1 MVGEIL
7 FVIAILGCLAIPV
20 TYYVIVAPA
29 NPKPIVTKKP
39 SIDTTKLVMRYTP
52 YVSYQETASQWSGY
66 QTISKEDLSELGFT
80 GIQSELLFHLTEKT
94 CLGGFSLA
102 SGILPDWDIL
112 RSSEITEPLIGEKY
126 LAIDIIVAD
135 EYRGQGLA
143 DYMVRKIVQSHG
155 PIRHLMWN
163 AGTENEASLKLA
175 RRYGF
180 VSFATT
186 TEPDNS
192 TTIHLIRKAGG
203 R

>member
-1 MVGEIL
+1 ME
-7 FVIAILGCLAIPV
+7 F
-20 TYYVIVAPA
+20 
-29 NPKPIVTKKP
+29 
-39 SIDTTKLVMRYTP
+39 
-52 YVSYQETASQWSGY
+52 
-66 QTISKEDLSELGFT
+66 
-80 GIQSELLFHLTEKT
+80 
-94 CLGGFSLA
+94 
-102 SGILPDWDIL
+102 
-112 RSSEITEPLIGEKY
+112 IGEATLVAHNAKFDIGFIKRDVKKY
-126 LAIDIIVAD
+126 LAIDIVVAD

>member
-1 MVGEIL
+1 MLGEL
-7 FVIAILGCLAIPV
+7 LLTIAVLGCLAIPV
-20 TYYVIVAPA
+20 AYYIVVAPK
-29 NPKPIVTKKP
+29 NPKPVDEDKGP
-39 SIDTTKLVMRYTP
+39 IDLSRTVLRYTP
-52 YVSYQETASQWSGY
+52 YNTYQQTASQWSGY
-66 QTISKEDLSELGFT
+66 QTISKEDLAELGFT
-80 GIQSELLFHLTEKT
+80 GIQSELLFNLTENK

-102 SGILPDWDIL
+102 TGTLPDWGIL

>member
-7 FVIAILGCLAIPV
+7 LVIAILGCLAIPV
-20 TYYVIVAPA
+20 TYYVMVAPA
-29 NPKPIVTKKP
+29 NPKPMVTKKP

-163 AGTENEASLKLA
+163 AETENTASLKLA
-175 RRYGF
+175 KRYGF
-180 VSFATT
+180 VEFATT
-186 TEPDNS
+186 KDTDGG